1 VWKAGRPAAFRLLHP
16 LPEEDRHMLH
26 LVRAVLQAIPSLTP
40 QRLRVLLVCSHLAV
54 DSLYTLCAGCGH
66 GAHVDCL
73 EAFASTIADTLT
85 VSLPQ
90 TPLDHSH
97 PSTPG
102 IATPLRAWLWGE
114 DDDDPA
120 WTTAAAT
127 EGGAY
132 LAAKQLKNVL
142 SGCPAACGHS
152 PCSLMPSAA

>member
-1 VWKAGRPAAFRLLHP
+1 
-16 LPEEDRHMLH
+16 MLH

-85 VSLPQ
+85 ASLPQ

-152 PCSLMPSAA
+152 PCSLMPPAA